1 MVKTE
6 PRGRR
11 TPKYNRTPEK
21 RRTHVNRPNEN
32 EIPIATPTEL
42 MGAFTEVTM
51 LVAEQETK
59 TQNFHSQMVIK
70 GIVAELIGKVEAI
83 KKEFGV
89 DGGVAVVT
97 TEDGG
102 DPDYDR
108 IINNKLSEIRSGNK
122 RILLN

>member
-1 MVKTE
+1 M
-6 PRGRR
+6 PD
-11 TPKYNRTPEK
+11 
-21 RRTHVNRPNEN
+21 RPNDITN

-42 MGAFTEVTM
+42 LGAFTEVTM
-51 LVAEQETK
+51 LVAEQEQK

-70 GIVAELIGKVEAI
+70 GIVAELIGKIEQI

-97 TEDGG
+97 TENEG
-102 DPDYDR
+102 DSNFD
-108 IINNKLSEIRSGNK
+108 NNAYTNNPSEIRSGNK

>member
-1 MVKTE
+1 M
-6 PRGRR
+6 PD
-11 TPKYNRTPEK
+11 
-21 RRTHVNRPNEN
+21 RPNEN

-70 GIVAELIGKVEAI
+70 GIVAELIGKIEQI

-89 DGGVAVVT
+89 DGGVAVATVP
-97 TEDGG
+97 E
-102 DPDYDR
+102 PESQF
-108 IINNKLSEIRSGNK
+108 SEGRQGHEKCQKSKIFDFPKSIPNASK
-122 RILLN
+122 

>member
-1 MVKTE
+1 MQDNDIT
-6 PRGRR
+6 
-11 TPKYNRTPEK
+11 
-21 RRTHVNRPNEN
+21 N
-32 EIPIATPTEL
+32 EIPIATPAEL

-51 LVAEQETK
+51 LVAEQEQK

-70 GIVAELIGKVEAI
+70 GIVAELVGKIEQI

-97 TEDGG
+97 TDEEN
-102 DPDYDR
+102 DPDYNR
-108 IINNKLSEIRSGNK
+108 IISNKLSEIRSGNK

>member
-1 MVKTE
+1 MPDNNDIT
-6 PRGRR
+6 
-11 TPKYNRTPEK
+11 
-21 RRTHVNRPNEN
+21 N

-42 MGAFTEVTM
+42 LGAFTEVTM
-51 LVAEQETK
+51 LVAEQEQK

-70 GIVAELIGKVEAI
+70 GIVSELVGKIEQI

-97 TEDGG
+97 DDES
-102 DPDYDR
+102 DPDYNR
-108 IINNKLSEIRSGNK
+108 IISNKLSEIRSGNK

>member
-1 MVKTE
+1 MQDNDIT
-6 PRGRR
+6 
-11 TPKYNRTPEK
+11 
-21 RRTHVNRPNEN
+21 N

-42 MGAFTEVTM
+42 LGAFTEVTM
-51 LVAEQETK
+51 LVAEQEQK

-97 TEDGG
+97 TENED
-102 DPDYDR
+102 DPNFDNSAYT
-108 IINNKLSEIRSGNK
+108 NNPSEIRSGNK

>member
-1 MVKTE
+1 MPT
-6 PRGRR
+6 
-11 TPKYNRTPEK
+11 
-21 RRTHVNRPNEN
+21 NEDITN

-42 MGAFTEVTM
+42 LGAFTEVTM
-51 LVAEQETK
+51 LVAEQEQK

-70 GIVAELIGKVEAI
+70 GIVSELVGKIEQI

-97 TEDGG
+97 DDES
-102 DPDYDR
+102 DPDYNR
-108 IINNKLSEIRSGNK
+108 IISNKLSEIRSGNK

>member
-1 MVKTE
+1 MPDNNDIT
-6 PRGRR
+6 
-11 TPKYNRTPEK
+11 
-21 RRTHVNRPNEN
+21 N

-42 MGAFTEVTM
+42 LGAFTEVTM
-51 LVAEQETK
+51 LVAEQEQK

-70 GIVAELIGKVEAI
+70 GIVSELVGKIEQI

-97 TEDGG
+97 DEDEN
-102 DPDYDR
+102 DPDYNR
-108 IINNKLSEIRSGNK
+108 IISNKLSEIRAGNK

>member
-1 MVKTE
+1 MPDNNDIT
-6 PRGRR
+6 
-11 TPKYNRTPEK
+11 
-21 RRTHVNRPNEN
+21 N

-42 MGAFTEVTM
+42 LGAFTEVTM
-51 LVAEQETK
+51 LVAEQEQK

-97 TEDGG
+97 DDEN
-102 DPDYDR
+102 DPDYNR
-108 IINNKLSEIRSGNK
+108 IISNKLSEIRVGNK

>member
-1 MVKTE
+1 M
-6 PRGRR
+6 PD
-11 TPKYNRTPEK
+11 
-21 RRTHVNRPNEN
+21 RPNDITN

-42 MGAFTEVTM
+42 LGAFTEVTM
-51 LVAEQETK
+51 LVAEQEQK

-70 GIVAELIGKVEAI
+70 GLVAELIGKIEQI

-97 TEDGG
+97 TEDGE
-102 DPDYDR
+102 DPDYNR

>member
-1 MVKTE
+1 M
-6 PRGRR
+6 PD
-11 TPKYNRTPEK
+11 
-21 RRTHVNRPNEN
+21 RPNDN

-42 MGAFTEVTM
+42 LGAFTEVTM
-51 LVAEQETK
+51 LVAEQEQK

-70 GIVAELIGKVEAI
+70 GIVAELIGKIEQI

-97 TEDGG
+97 TDDKD
-102 DPDYDR
+102 DPDYNR
-108 IINNKLSEIRSGNK
+108 IISNKLSEIRSGNK

>member
-1 MVKTE
+1 MPTNDNDI
-6 PRGRR
+6 
-11 TPKYNRTPEK
+11 T
-21 RRTHVNRPNEN
+21 N

-42 MGAFTEVTM
+42 LGAFTEVTM
-51 LVAEQETK
+51 LVAEQEQK

-97 TEDGG
+97 DDEN
-102 DPDYDR
+102 DPDYNK
-108 IINNKLSEIRSGNK
+108 IISNKLSEIRSGNK

>member
-1 MVKTE
+1 MQDNDIT
-6 PRGRR
+6 
-11 TPKYNRTPEK
+11 
-21 RRTHVNRPNEN
+21 N

-42 MGAFTEVTM
+42 LGAFTEVTM
-51 LVAEQETK
+51 LVAEQEQK

-70 GIVAELIGKVEAI
+70 GIVAELIGKIEQI

-97 TEDGG
+97 TDDEN
-102 DPDYDR
+102 DPDYNR
-108 IINNKLSEIRSGNK
+108 IISNKLSEIRSGNK

>member
-1 MVKTE
+1 M
-6 PRGRR
+6 PD
-11 TPKYNRTPEK
+11 
-21 RRTHVNRPNEN
+21 RPNEN
-32 EIPIATPTEL
+32 EIPIATPAEL

-51 LVAEQETK
+51 LVAEQEQK

-70 GIVAELIGKVEAI
+70 GIVAELVGKVEAI

-97 TEDGG
+97 DDEN
-102 DPDYDR
+102 DPDYNK
-108 IINNKLSEIRSGNK
+108 IISNKLSEIRSGNK

>member
-1 MVKTE
+1 MQDNDIT
-6 PRGRR
+6 
-11 TPKYNRTPEK
+11 
-21 RRTHVNRPNEN
+21 NEM
-32 EIPIATPTEL
+32 PIATPTEL
-42 MGAFTEVTM
+42 LGAFTEVTM
-51 LVAEQETK
+51 LVAEQEQK

-70 GIVAELIGKVEAI
+70 GIVAELIGKIEQI

-122 RILLN
+122 RILSN

>member
-1 MVKTE
+1 MPDNNDIT
-6 PRGRR
+6 
-11 TPKYNRTPEK
+11 
-21 RRTHVNRPNEN
+21 N

-42 MGAFTEVTM
+42 LGAFTEVTM
-51 LVAEQETK
+51 LVAEQEQK

-70 GIVAELIGKVEAI
+70 GIVSELIGKIEQI

-97 TEDGG
+97 DDES
-102 DPDYDR
+102 DPDYNK
-108 IINNKLSEIRSGNK
+108 IISNKLSEIRSGNK

>member
-1 MVKTE
+1 MQDNDIT
-6 PRGRR
+6 
-11 TPKYNRTPEK
+11 
-21 RRTHVNRPNEN
+21 N

-42 MGAFTEVTM
+42 LGAFTEVTM
-51 LVAEQETK
+51 LVAEQEQK

-70 GIVAELIGKVEAI
+70 GIVSELIGKVEAI

-97 TEDGG
+97 TENED
-102 DPDYDR
+102 DPNFD
-108 IINNKLSEIRSGNK
+108 NNAYTNNPSEIRSGNK

>member
-1 MVKTE
+1 M
-6 PRGRR
+6 PD
-11 TPKYNRTPEK
+11 
-21 RRTHVNRPNEN
+21 RPNEN

-51 LVAEQETK
+51 LVAEQEQK

-97 TEDGG
+97 DDEN
-102 DPDYDR
+102 DPDYNR
-108 IINNKLSEIRSGNK
+108 IISNKLSEIRSGNK

>member
-1 MVKTE
+1 MPDNNDIT
-6 PRGRR
+6 
-11 TPKYNRTPEK
+11 
-21 RRTHVNRPNEN
+21 PNEL
-32 EIPIATPTEL
+32 PIATPTEL
-42 MGAFTEVTM
+42 LGAFTEVTM
-51 LVAEQETK
+51 LVAEQEQK

-70 GIVAELIGKVEAI
+70 GIVAELVGKIEQI

-97 TEDGG
+97 TNEG

-108 IINNKLSEIRSGNK
+108 IISNKLSEIRSGNK

>member
-1 MVKTE
+1 M
-6 PRGRR
+6 PD
-11 TPKYNRTPEK
+11 
-21 RRTHVNRPNEN
+21 RPNEN

-51 LVAEQETK
+51 LVAEQEQK

-70 GIVAELIGKVEAI
+70 GIVSELIGKVEAI

-97 TEDGG
+97 DDPTEASVQH
-102 DPDYDR
+102 
-108 IINNKLSEIRSGNK
+108 INEKMSEIRSGNK

>member
-1 MVKTE
+1 M
-6 PRGRR
+6 PD
-11 TPKYNRTPEK
+11 
-21 RRTHVNRPNEN
+21 RPNEN

-42 MGAFTEVTM
+42 LGAFTEVTM
-51 LVAEQETK
+51 LVAEQEQK

-70 GIVAELIGKVEAI
+70 GIVSELIGKVEAI

-97 TEDGG
+97 DDEN
-102 DPDYDR
+102 DPDYNR
-108 IINNKLSEIRSGNK
+108 IISNKLSEIRSGNK

>member
-1 MVKTE
+1 MPDNDNDIT
-6 PRGRR
+6 
-11 TPKYNRTPEK
+11 
-21 RRTHVNRPNEN
+21 N

-42 MGAFTEVTM
+42 LGAFTEVTM
-51 LVAEQETK
+51 LVAEQEQK

-70 GIVAELIGKVEAI
+70 GIVSELIGKVEAI

-97 TEDGG
+97 DDEN
-102 DPDYDR
+102 DPDYNR
-108 IINNKLSEIRSGNK
+108 IISNKLSEIRSGNK

>member
-1 MVKTE
+1 M
-6 PRGRR
+6 PD
-11 TPKYNRTPEK
+11 
-21 RRTHVNRPNEN
+21 RPNDN

-42 MGAFTEVTM
+42 LGAFTEVTM
-51 LVAEQETK
+51 LVAEQEQK

-70 GIVAELIGKVEAI
+70 GIVSELVGKIEQI

-97 TEDGG
+97 DEDES
-102 DPDYDR
+102 DPDYNR
-108 IINNKLSEIRSGNK
+108 IISNKLSEIRAGNK